1 MSLSSEER
9 KIIVGL
15 ELEKANS
22 MLLQTGMS
30 IENKMW
36 DLTANRLY
44 YAAFHAVCA
53 LLIHNGIH
61 VGTHKGAQVMF
72 NKEFV
77 QKGIMSVADN
87 HLFSRLQQL
96 REEGDYNCY
105 IETTKEEIMPYV
117 ESTREF
123 IVKISNLINRD

>member
-9 KIIVGL
+9 RIVVGL

-77 QKGIMSVADN
+77 QKGEMSVADN

>member
-9 KIIVGL
+9 RIVVGL

-77 QKGIMSVADN
+77 QKGEMSVADN

-117 ESTREF
+117 ESTKEF

>member
-9 KIIVGL
+9 RIIVGL

-77 QKGIMSVADN
+77 QKGEMSVADN

-117 ESTREF
+117 ESTKEF

>member
-9 KIIVGL
+9 NIIVGL

-22 MLLQTGMS
+22 MVLQTAMS

-117 ESTREF
+117 ESTKSF
-123 IVKISNLINRD
+123 IAKIAKVIADN